1 MKKTRV
7 CSFLLAILMAL
18 SLLPVPSLAA
28 NNDSNTTVKIVSF
41 ADGRNTDLRDSELL
55 VAKVEGYS
63 GDVTKLIY
71 KWTYTPSLPAN
82 TSPWPHLYIFNSQ
95 NMTNTK
101 SATINSGSKQGV
113 GYMYASLSSHSSS
126 KRTPS
131 TSIKVEVYDGSTLL
145 CDATY
150 SGFVNGNLEL
160 DLKANAVGLFVGE
173 SVMARDL
180 FGQMGVTHITCANS
194 SVKDA
199 TLSQDAN
206 TYIQAT
212 QRYFQSGQQYVTDYE
227 ITGVSAGKATITL
240 TVSKTSFC
248 AFHEGQ
254 RADAEVAVYVF
265 EKPTYTP
272 TANEIILGNT
282 KSGYTY
288 TIGGQSY
295 TALSDDEEIVFTGL
309 EPNTSYQI
317 IVSALYGDGKPAY
330 TYVPATTKPLTRVSV
345 MTLLDWVPATLDKI
359 NSLDGSGLPKS
370 LKLKPVGG
378 GAEVPLTYNP
388 NGWEDMYIGYAYQGT
403 YNLCDERGNI
413 LSTSPIVVAN
423 DVSGGVNHN
432 FLSFFSVTTKV
443 GNEEVE
449 KIPYLAGSMVLAPAA
464 PDNDFFTEDTAFSKW
479 KITTGKQEDV
489 DAGKTYQPGGHMIA
503 NIQQP
508 IVLEAQTVEALKIKV
523 DVRINYQAPYNLQ
536 VGSEAGH
543 DINYAQNNYAT
554 VILWRSWNDNGTTRY
569 EEVARKYCSS
579 GEIVMDAENS
589 DEPDY
594 TEYTDLAFIGLPAE
608 NPQGQEYTYSVTLGA
623 KPNYS
628 ATVESMQTFP
638 EDIDCGFDATL
649 DFAPI
654 CFDLAFGVKVP
665 EELQGTLDA
674 VDLKIT
680 YWDGAKG
687 EVIIQHKTA
696 GVTLTVPRGLYPDSD
711 GYITLNSTYP
721 VWKFDTSNNNSPYW
735 YGLEIQGYR
744 LKDEDGVTYSIV
756 AGNDTPVSIVDA
768 ENTIEVSFTGITQY
782 DEDATDGTQQSAKLI
797 ATLQGKPTT
806 IKFDL
811 NGGGRNNASMEDQT
825 AYFMP
830 DQKNLIPGSD
840 QIKEGYVFQG
850 WYTDTSCTQ
859 EAPAEGTMLYDKDNN
874 DQLTL
879 YAKWAKPVSFN
890 GTVTATHLYNG
901 AQADPSDWLKTATV
915 LLQRRVYLADQ
926 PDRDSEDGW
935 ETCVTTPVELTTEG
949 SATVGDVSVAT
960 NSGNY
965 KFENMPSASPLSPY
979 EYRVRVVAQN
989 YDSDPKYT
997 SDGGIDEGVVAPVTG
1012 GSNYEININL
1022 PDMKPESVDL
1032 DYQIDVSKIG
1042 SAFRSDLG
1050 LERAYIGFNPTG
1062 GVPSYT
1068 IIKQMKDG
1076 KSISEL
1082 DDSIG
1087 SGIYSGTQSVWKV
1100 HTHGTLSRYQ
1110 LGLGKVGI
1118 YNEAGNSLITEKLDL
1133 EVDESLPYTIER
1145 ADEVYYNTE
1154 TQQPTGTMKITLIPK
1169 TYIASINLDGGKYA
1183 SSPGGNYTELTG
1195 GWSVNHTW
1203 SQDTPLTNPTGSSGR
1218 TFTGWRVT
1226 DANGNDVTSRYL
1238 TNADGGYSLKAE
1250 LQENVTL
1257 TALWSSGGNNGG
1269 TTGSGGNGGG
1279 GTAKPTPTPTP
1290 TPTPE
1295 EPSVSDKLNTVDH
1308 TSYVQGYADG
1318 TVRPENQIR
1327 RSEIAVIFFRLL
1339 TDDYRQQ
1346 ILSESNLYSDVSDG
1360 IWYNTAVSTLSG
1372 AGIIKGLSD
1381 GTFGG
1386 ERPITRAQ
1394 FAAIAARFDDGAVDT
1409 SGISFSDT
1417 GGHWAERE
1425 IKRAAALG
1433 WVQGYADGSFRPEKL
1448 ITRAEAIT
1456 IINRMLGRD
1465 CLHED
1470 SFLDGMKTFSDNPPS
1485 KWYYEAVQEATN
1497 SHTFERDAG
1506 GYELWRTLP
1515 DNPDWGKYE

>member
-1 MKKTRV
+1 MVTATERR
-7 CSFLLAILMAL
+7 C
-18 SLLPVPSLAA
+18 
-28 NNDSNTTVKIVSF
+28 T
-41 ADGRNTDLRDSELL
+41 
-55 VAKVEGYS
+55 S
-63 GDVTKLIY
+63 GQTM
-71 KWTYTPSLPAN
+71 S
-82 TSPWPHLYIFNSQ
+82 
-95 NMTNTK
+95 
-101 SATINSGSKQGV
+101 GV
-113 GYMYASLSSHSSS
+113 GFMYASLSSYQNNY
-126 KRTPS
+126 RTQNS
-131 TSIKVEVYDGSTLL
+131 SIKVEVYNGNQLL
-145 CDATY
+145 GQATY
-150 SGFVNGNLEL
+150 DGFINGDLGL
-160 DLKANAVGLFVGE
+160 DLKADAIGLFMGE

-194 SVKDA
+194 SVTSA
-199 TLSQDAN
+199 TLGGEAD
-206 TYIQAT
+206 TYISAT
-212 QRYFQSGQQYVTDYE
+212 QRRVQSGGKYVTDYE

-240 TVSKTSFC
+240 NVSKTSNC
-248 AFHEGQ
+248 AFHAGQ
-254 RADAEVAVYVF
+254 TTDAEVAVYVF
-265 EKPTYTP
+265 EKPTWTS
-272 TANEIILGNT
+272 TASEITLGNT
-282 KSGYTY
+282 KQGYTY

-295 TALSDDEEIVFTGL
+295 EASHDNAEITFTGL
-309 EPNTSYQI
+309 ESNTSYQI
-317 IVSALYGDGKPAY
+317 IVSAPYGEGKTAY
-330 TYVPATTKPLTRVSV
+330 AYVPATTKPLTRVSV
-345 MTLLDWVPATLDKI
+345 TTLLDWEPTTLTDI
-359 NSLDGSGLPKS
+359 NKLDGSGLPKS
-370 LKLKPVGG
+370 LTLKPVDG
-378 GAEVPLTYNP
+378 GAAVPLTYNP
-388 NGWEDMYIGYAYQGT
+388 DGHEDMYVGYAYQGT

-413 LSTSPIVVAN
+413 LSTSPIVIAN

-443 GNEEVE
+443 GDEEVG

-464 PDNDFFTEDTAFSKW
+464 PDNDLLPEDTAFSEW

-489 DAGKTYQPGGHMIA
+489 DAGKTYQPGDHVIA

-508 IVLEAQTVEALKIKV
+508 IVLEARTVNALKIKV
-523 DVRINYQAPYNLQ
+523 DVRINYQAPDNLQ

-543 DINYAQNNYAT
+543 DINYAQNNDAT

-628 ATVESMQTFP
+628 ATVESMQTLP

-768 ENTIEVSFTGITQY
+768 ESTIKVSSTGITQY

-960 NSGNY
+960 NRGNY

-1012 GSNYEININL
+1012 GSN
-1022 PDMKPESVDL
+1022 
-1032 DYQIDVSKIG
+1032 
-1042 SAFRSDLG
+1042 
-1050 LERAYIGFNPTG
+1050 
-1062 GVPSYT
+1062 
-1068 IIKQMKDG
+1068 
-1076 KSISEL
+1076 
-1082 DDSIG
+1082 
-1087 SGIYSGTQSVWKV
+1087 
-1100 HTHGTLSRYQ
+1100 
-1110 LGLGKVGI
+1110 
-1118 YNEAGNSLITEKLDL
+1118 
-1133 EVDESLPYTIER
+1133 
-1145 ADEVYYNTE
+1145 
-1154 TQQPTGTMKITLIPK
+1154 
-1169 TYIASINLDGGKYA
+1169 
-1183 SSPGGNYTELTG
+1183 
-1195 GWSVNHTW
+1195 
-1203 SQDTPLTNPTGSSGR
+1203 
-1218 TFTGWRVT
+1218 
-1226 DANGNDVTSRYL
+1226 
-1238 TNADGGYSLKAE
+1238 
-1250 LQENVTL
+1250 
-1257 TALWSSGGNNGG
+1257 
-1269 TTGSGGNGGG
+1269 
-1279 GTAKPTPTPTP
+1279 
-1290 TPTPE
+1290 
-1295 EPSVSDKLNTVDH
+1295 
-1308 TSYVQGYADG
+1308 
-1318 TVRPENQIR
+1318 
-1327 RSEIAVIFFRLL
+1327 
-1339 TDDYRQQ
+1339 
-1346 ILSESNLYSDVSDG
+1346 
-1360 IWYNTAVSTLSG
+1360 
-1372 AGIIKGLSD
+1372 
-1381 GTFGG
+1381 
-1386 ERPITRAQ
+1386 
-1394 FAAIAARFDDGAVDT
+1394 
-1409 SGISFSDT
+1409 
-1417 GGHWAERE
+1417 
-1425 IKRAAALG
+1425 
-1433 WVQGYADGSFRPEKL
+1433 
-1448 ITRAEAIT
+1448 
-1456 IINRMLGRD
+1456 
-1465 CLHED
+1465 
-1470 SFLDGMKTFSDNPPS
+1470 
-1485 KWYYEAVQEATN
+1485 
-1497 SHTFERDAG
+1497 
-1506 GYELWRTLP
+1506 
-1515 DNPDWGKYE
+1515 